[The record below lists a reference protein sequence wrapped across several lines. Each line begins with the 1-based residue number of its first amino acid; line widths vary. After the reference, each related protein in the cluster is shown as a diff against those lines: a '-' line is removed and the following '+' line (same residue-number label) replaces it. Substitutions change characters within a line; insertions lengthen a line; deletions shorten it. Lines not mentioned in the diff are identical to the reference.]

1 MNDGVVKTFN
11 IILVML
17 ALIGACICGLL
28 MYYTSIGKDKVPSA
42 VTSTYATQVTDPQT
56 KETKA
61 FLQANCYNDVIELL
75 FNAYSGVDK
84 QAIYARGFQL
94 VTEGNKDTMY
104 YYDKYNEGGYVTGHE
119 YQWGDKM
126 FLDINNELYA
136 VALDGTYTTI
146 ERYNL
151 VPYFWWGWVFK
162 REVEHQY
169 TFVDLLNKMR
179 EIIKSSSHGTGDSVI
194 SLVDLGDF
202 LHIYEVGEDGK
213 VSGEPIGDRTL
224 INSYFT
230 VQVHYD
236 NRDMVTAKQSMFGS
250 VAGDSSYNKTGISEV
265 DYWRANTEVVLTEAD
280 FVDIGEMYSLPVSVI
295 SSLSDS
301 VDIVVNMDISNLDIA
316 GFDDFAFYGLQNLK
330 SLHITSTLPKQV
342 YMSEYLIDNIGCKIT
357 TNNVTLVHSMEVAK

>member
-1 MNDGVVKTFN
+1 MNDSVIKTIN
-11 IILVML
+11 VILALL
-17 ALIGACICGLL
+17 ALIGACICGVL
-28 MYYTSIGKDKVPSA
+28 MYYTSSLGKDKVPSA
-42 VTSTYATQVTDPQT
+42 VTSTYTTQVTDPQT

-61 FLQANCYNDVIELL
+61 FLQANCYNNVIELL

-104 YYDKYNEGGYVTGHE
+104 YYDKYNDAGYVTGHE

-126 FLDINNELYA
+126 FLDINDELYA
-136 VALDGTYTTI
+136 VALDGTYTT
-146 ERYNL
+146 
-151 VPYFWWGWVFK
+151 VDGWVFK

-169 TFVDLLNKMR
+169 TFTDLLNKMR

-202 LHIYEVGEDGK
+202 LHIYSVDEDGK

-250 VAGDSSYNKTGISEV
+250 VAGDSAYNKTGISEV
-265 DYWRANTEVVLTEAD
+265 DYWRANTEIVLTEVD
-280 FVDIGEMYSLPVSVI
+280 FEAVGGVYALPVETLNK
-295 SSLSDS
+295 LSTDT

-357 TNNVTLVHSMEVAK
+357 TNNVTLVHSMEVVR